1 MTEAIVQKCSV
12 RKAVLRNFTNF
23 IFNKVA
29 GLREVAGLNSGLNS
43 LFLKRFFSLGR
54 KATSGIQCFFI
65 NHRIVYHWQPCN
77 YPKITQIDLLFS
89 SSKLTILV
97 AFWLSI
103 CLNHQFVKK
112 NIFAH
117 FPLVL
122 LNKCQ
127 KLWLC
132 FPLRFVFFVFR
143 FNTGSQ
149 FSLISC

>member
-29 GLREVAGLNSGLNS
+29 GLREVAGLNSGLYS

-97 AFWLSI
+97 ALTQHMFKPSVCKKEHFCTFSTCAFEQMSKIVTLFSI
-103 CLNHQFVKK
+103 AFCL
-112 NIFAH
+112 
-117 FPLVL
+117 
-122 LNKCQ
+122 
-127 KLWLC
+127 LC
-132 FPLRFVFFVFR
+132 FP
-143 FNTGSQ
+143 
-149 FSLISC
+149 I